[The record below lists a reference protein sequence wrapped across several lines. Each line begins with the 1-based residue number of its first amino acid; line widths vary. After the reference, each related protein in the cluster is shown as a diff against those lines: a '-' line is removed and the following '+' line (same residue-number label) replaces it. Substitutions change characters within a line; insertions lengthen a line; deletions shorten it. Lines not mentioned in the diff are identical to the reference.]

1 MDYKYRISV
10 HCVGDANNVFVGRED
25 AASEDEVLEGYG
37 IDVDD
42 ISTGELCNTEA
53 EVTDA
58 EARDADG
65 YTACVRVSGDT
76 EVDVVT
82 HEPIPEGASFDDIYG
97 MSAETEKAVDDALSA
112 IDVGGLEDVDMYI
125 NSVSRLYSFNEL
137 SDKAKKEAVDD
148 EFDYLCK
155 VSDKAYTGEEIITR
169 LSVKDK
175 VFLEDGYNVPS
186 FYVKEVVA

>member
-1 MDYKYRISV
+1 MDFKYRISV
-10 HCVGDANNVFVGRED
+10 HCVGDANNVFVSRED
-25 AASEDEVLEGYG
+25 AASEDEVLAGYG

-42 ISTGELCNTEA
+42 MNTGELCNAEA

-82 HEPIPEGASFDDIYG
+82 HEPIPEDASFDDIYS
-97 MSAETEKAVDDALSA
+97 MSAATEKAIEDALSA
-112 IDVGGLEDVDMYI
+112 IDAGELEDVDMYV
-125 NSVSRLYSFNEL
+125 NSISRLYSFNEL
-137 SDKAKKEAVDD
+137 SDKAKKEAVDS

-155 VSDKAYTGEEIITR
+155 VSDKAYTDEEIIAS
-169 LSVKDK
+169 LSVKNK
-175 VFLEDGYNVPS
+175 VFTEDGYNVPS
-186 FYVKEVVA
+186 FCAEEVA